1 MTRKLW
7 WSASILVCPSMAQA
21 FCGTYLGP
29 AGEAPSN
36 GESVLVLSMVNGHTV
51 LTMANDFEGDVEEFG
66 LLVPVP
72 AGFEASSVVVP
83 DAGALE
89 VLDAYSGPRLVG
101 YTCEQVWD
109 GEVHRNE
116 SQYSAGGC
124 GGTAPTRTETTTT
137 TTGVTTTSLS
147 DAELRDVIVTSRA
160 TVGSY
165 ELAVVAAD
173 DMEGLQGW
181 LDAND
186 LAMSAEVEPVIQD
199 YMDRG
204 TWFLAARV
212 SAGTDAAWL
221 EPLQMVYDSELRA
234 IPLKLGTTSSE
245 GVQDL
250 VLYTLATSRVRI
262 TNYRESVIEDE
273 CMPTGPSFYED
284 AVDEALLSDEPTD
297 RATWAVEYGWG
308 AGKCD
313 PCTDNGPLDPD
324 TLATLG
330 WREAFSPYVT
340 RIRMRYGPDQID
352 EDVLLQLT
360 GDARTSQLR
369 YVDHDAKLEDLF
381 PLCGEGWAPDPGT
394 CGDAPGAAAMPS
406 TPASSGNSSS
416 SSSFLCSSIPTT
428 VSAGTV
434 GLLLA
439 AIRRRRGQSS
449 PRIRSRTA
457 SNSA

>member
-1 MTRKLW
+1 MTRKQW
-7 WSASILVCPSMAQA
+7 WSASILVWPSLAQA

-29 AGEAPSN
+29 AGDAPDN
-36 GESVLVLSMVNGHTV
+36 GESVLVLSMVNGRTV
-51 LTMANDFEGDVEEFG
+51 LTMASDFEGDVQDFG

-72 AGFEASSVVVP
+72 AGFDAASVVVP
-83 DAGALE
+83 DAAALD
-89 VLDAYSGPRLVG
+89 VLDVYSGPRVVG

-109 GEVHRNE
+109 GQVVRNE

-124 GGTAPTRTETTTT
+124 AGTATTRPGTTATT
-137 TTGVTTTSLS
+137 TTGTTTTSLS
-147 DAELRDVIVTSRA
+147 DAELRDVIVKSRA

-173 DMEGLQGW
+173 DTEGLQGW
-181 LDAND
+181 LDANG
-186 LAMSAEVEPVIQD
+186 LAMPAEVEPVIQD
-199 YMDRG
+199 FMDRG

-234 IPLKLGTTSSE
+234 IPLRLGTTSSE

-250 VLYTLATSRVRI
+250 VLYTLATSRVRV
-262 TNYRESVIEDE
+262 TNYEESVIEDE
-273 CMPTGPSFYED
+273 CMPDGSSFYEQ
-284 AVDEALLSDEPTD
+284 AVDEALLSEDPAA
-297 RATWAVEYGWG
+297 RATWAVEYAWG
-308 AGKCD
+308 GGKCD
-313 PCTDNGPLDPD
+313 PCTDQGPLDPD

-330 WREAFSPYVT
+330 WREPFAPFVT

-360 GDARTSQLR
+360 GDGRTSQLR
-369 YVDHDAKLEDLF
+369 YVDRDPRLEDLF
-381 PLCGEGWAPDPGT
+381 PICGEGWVPDPGT
-394 CGDAPGAAAMPS
+394 CGDSPDVAAP
-406 TPASSGNSSS
+406 PAQPSSGGSSG
-416 SSSFLCSSIPTT
+416 SFLCSSVPTT

-434 GLLLA
+434 GLMLA
-439 AIRRRRGQSS
+439 AIRRRRGQRSL
-449 PRIRSRTA
+449 RIRSRTA

>member
-29 AGEAPSN
+29 AGDAPSN

-72 AGFEASSVVVP
+72 AGFDAASVVVP

-89 VLDAYSGPRLVG
+89 TLDVYSGPRVVG

-109 GEVHRNE
+109 GQVHRNE

-124 GGTAPTRTETTTT
+124 SGTGTTRVETTTT

-147 DAELRDVIVTSRA
+147 DAELRDVIVKSRA
-160 TVGSY
+160 TVGAY

-173 DMEGLQGW
+173 DTEGLQEW
-181 LDAND
+181 LDVNG
-186 LAMSAEVEPVIQD
+186 LAMSAEVEPVIQQF
-199 YMDRG
+199 MDRG
-204 TWFLAARV
+204 TWFLAATV

-221 EPLQMVYDSELRA
+221 EPLQLIYDSELRA

-262 TNYRESVIEDE
+262 TNYEESVIEDE
-273 CMPTGPSFYED
+273 CMPKGSSFYDD
-284 AVDEALLSDEPTD
+284 AVDDALLSDEPTD

-330 WREAFSPYVT
+330 WHEAFAPYVT
-340 RIRMRYGPDQID
+340 RIRMRYTPDQID

-360 GDARTSQLR
+360 GDGRTSQLR
-369 YVDHDAKLEDLF
+369 YVDYDAKLEDLF
-381 PLCGEGWAPDPGT
+381 PVCGEGWVPEPGT
-394 CGDAPGAAAMPS
+394 CGEAPEAAAMPS
-406 TPASSGNSSS
+406 PPASSGGSSS
-416 SSSFLCSSIPTT
+416 SGSFLCSSIPTT

-434 GLLLA
+434 GLMSAL
-439 AIRRRRGQSS
+439 IRRRKRRMT
-449 PRIRSRTA
+449 PRV
-457 SNSA
+457 